1 MKKIRLRLCMLFA
14 ILLTTSQ
21 IIAQIAVTGV
31 VTDSDYGD
39 PLPGV
44 NVVVEG
50 TTQGTVTD
58 IDGKFNI
65 KVPDGDSQLTFTY
78 VGMESQTV
86 TVGEQ
91 SIIDVVLGTGKYLEE
106 VVVTALGIKRDE
118 KALGYSV
125 GVVKGEEMTKARESN
140 VINALVGKVAGVQ
153 VTNSSGAVGASSR
166 ITLRGVSTASG
177 NSQPLFIVDGIPVDN
192 SNFGNS
198 GSGGGFDQPNGI
210 ADINP
215 DDIESMTVLKG
226 ITASAI
232 YGQRASNGVIVIT
245 TKKGKAGVGQ
255 KFGISFNSST
265 TFEQPLILP
274 DFQNSYGQGS
284 SDGYFEFIDGTN
296 GQGGVDES
304 WGPPLDVGLNFIQ
317 WQSYKEDGIY
327 DGTGKPLPWVSQPD
341 NIRNFYET
349 GISSSNNLAFTGGT
363 ENLGYRLSA
372 GYINQKGMVPNT
384 DLTKYSVSGSSNLI
398 MKDRISTTL
407 TMNYIRTESDNL
419 VTQGYNNENP
429 VQQMIWSGRQVDF
442 DALKDYENLALSPEG
457 TAAAGTPINWNT
469 VFQNNPYWVLNNNLN
484 QIDKDRLIG
493 SAGVKVDITDDIFV
507 SVKTGSDITASLT
520 KVRKAKGSNEFSDGN
535 YYEVNRKIHENN
547 SEVLLGY
554 NKNISDNFDFSIKLG
569 GNRMARTY
577 NRIYAEAQQLELPG
591 VYNLSNNKSGSPL
604 ILTNF
609 IRKNKINSLFG
620 IANIG
625 IGNFLYI
632 DLTARNDW
640 SSVLPADNNSYFYPS
655 VNVSL
660 VVSDLLDLNQ
670 KTFSFLKL
678 RGGWSRVG
686 GDGSTNP
693 YSLENVYNFRDSNW
707 DGTSLLY
714 NPANLNNPAIT
725 PEFTAGVEVGADI
738 KLFNNRVRA
747 EATYYNQNSTDVIV
761 DQQIS
766 AASGFTSVKNNVG
779 EFNNSGIELGLGST
793 IIDAKKFTVDLDL
806 NFSKNNNKV
815 VSLGGLDALVL
826 GGQWNVDLQA
836 REPRKDENGKIV
848 EEYPY
853 GVLWGPKYLKDDEG
867 NIVHKDGLPVVDDE
881 FGALGNIQPDFAG
894 GANLSISV
902 GPFQLSSLVDFRKG
916 SSIYSMTTTWGRF
929 AGVLNET
936 LIGRETGIVGDGVM
950 QVGTNDDGTPIYEKN
965 NIVVPGETYNKVAF
979 SNDVAE
985 GSVFDASF
993 VKWRQ
998 ALLTYNFPS
1007 DFLGDRVGGSLSL
1020 VGRNLAVLHRNI
1032 PHIDPESAFSS
1043 SDAEQGQEFGQLPS
1057 ARSIG
1062 FNLNLKF

>member
-1 MKKIRLRLCMLFA
+1 MLFA

-21 IIAQIAVTGV
+21 LIAQIAVTGT
-31 VTDSDYGD
+31 VTDSDFGD

-44 NVVVEG
+44 NVVVTG

-65 KVPDGDSQLTFTY
+65 NVPSEESELTFTY
-78 VGMESQTV
+78 VGMQSQTKI
-86 TVGEQ
+86 VGEQ
-91 SIIDVVLGTGKYLEE
+91 RIMDITLGTGELLDE
-106 VVVTALGIKRDE
+106 VVVTALGIKREE

-140 VINALVGKVAGVQ
+140 VINALAGKVAGVQ
-153 VTNSSGAVGASSR
+153 ITNSSGAVGSSSR

-177 NSQPLFIVDGIPVDN
+177 NSQPLFVVDGIPVDN
-192 SNFGNS
+192 SNFGNA

-245 TKKGKAGVGQ
+245 TKKGVAGKGQ

-265 TFEQPLILP
+265 TFERPLILP

-284 SDGYFEFIDGTN
+284 SQDYFEFVDGTN
-296 GQGGVDES
+296 GDGGTDES
-304 WGPPLDVGLNFIQ
+304 WGPPLDAGLEFVQ
-317 WQSYKEDGIY
+317 WQSYKEDGVY
-327 DGTGKPLPWVSQPD
+327 DGSGQPLPWVSQPN
-341 NIRNFYET
+341 NIRDFYNT
-349 GISSSNNLAFTGGT
+349 GISTSNNLSFTGGA
-363 ENLGYRLSA
+363 ENIGYRLSG
-372 GYINQKGMVPNT
+372 GYVNQTGMVPNT
-384 DLTKYSVSGSSNLI
+384 DLTKYSVSGSSNLT
-398 MKDRISTTL
+398 MKDRIHTNLSV
-407 TMNYIRTESDNL
+407 NYIRTESDNL

-442 DALKDYENLALSPEG
+442 TALEDYENLPLSPEG
-457 TAAAGTPINWNT
+457 TAAEGTPLNWNT

-493 SAGVKVDITDDIFV
+493 SFGVKVDLMDDLFV
-507 SVKTGSDITASLT
+507 SVKTGSDVTASLT
-520 KVRKAKGSNEFSDGN
+520 KVRKAKGSNEFSEGR

-547 SEVLLGY
+547 SEALLGY
-554 NKNISDNFDFSIKLG
+554 NKKFSDNFDLGIKLG
-569 GNRMARTY
+569 GNRMSRTY
-577 NRIYAEAQQLELPG
+577 NQIYAEAGQLELPG

-604 ILTNF
+604 VLTNF
-609 IRKNKINSLFG
+609 IRENKINSLFG

-625 IGNFLYI
+625 IGNFLYV

-640 SSVLPADNNSYFYPS
+640 SSVLPAESNSYFYPS

-660 VVSDLLDLNQ
+660 VLSDLLDLNQ
-670 KTFSFLKL
+670 NTFSFLKL

-686 GDGSTNP
+686 GDGSTLP
-693 YSLENVYNFRDSNW
+693 YSLDNVYGFRDSNW
-707 DGTSLLY
+707 DGTSLLF

-725 PEFTAGVEVGADI
+725 PEFTEGVEVGADI

-779 EFNNSGIELGLGST
+779 EFNNSGIELGLGAT
-793 IIDAKKFTVDLDL
+793 IVDNKNFSIDFDL
-806 NFSKNNNKV
+806 NFAKNDNEV
-815 VSLGGLDALVL
+815 ISLGGLDALVL

-836 REPRKDENGKIV
+836 REGFA
-848 EEYPY
+848 Y
-853 GVLWGPKYLKDDEG
+853 GVLWGPRYVKDDEG
-867 NIVHKDGLPVVDDE
+867 NIVHRDGLPQIDDE
-881 FGALGNIQPDFAG
+881 FGYLGDIQADFQG
-894 GANLSISV
+894 GANLAISV
-902 GPFQLSSLVDFRKG
+902 GPFEISSLVDFKKG
-916 SSIYSMTTTWGRF
+916 GSIYSMTTTWGRF

-936 LIGRETGIVGDGVM
+936 LIGREGGIVGNGVM
-950 QVGTNDDGTPIYEKN
+950 QVGTNDDGSPIYETN
-965 NIVVPGETYNKVAF
+965 NIVVSAETYNKVAF

-985 GSVFDASF
+985 GSVFDASY

-998 ALLTYNFPS
+998 ALVSYNFPS
-1007 DFLGDRVGGSLSL
+1007 GFLGDKVGGSISL
-1020 VGRNLAVLHRNI
+1020 VGRNLAVLFRNI

-1043 SDAEQGQEFGQLPS
+1043 SDSEQGQEFGQLPS

>member
-21 IIAQIAVTGV
+21 LIAQIAVTGT
-31 VTDSDYGD
+31 VTDSDFGD

-44 NVVVEG
+44 NVVVTG

-65 KVPDGDSQLTFTY
+65 NVPSEESELTFTY
-78 VGMESQTV
+78 VGMQSQTKI
-86 TVGEQ
+86 VGEQ
-91 SIIDVVLGTGKYLEE
+91 RIMDITLGTGELLDE
-106 VVVTALGIKRDE
+106 VVVTALGIKREE

-140 VINALVGKVAGVQ
+140 VINALAGKVAGVQ
-153 VTNSSGAVGASSR
+153 ITNSSGAVGSSSR

-177 NSQPLFIVDGIPVDN
+177 NSQPLFVVDGIPVDN
-192 SNFGNS
+192 SNFGNA

-245 TKKGKAGVGQ
+245 TKKGVAGKGQ

-265 TFEQPLILP
+265 TFERPLILP

-284 SDGYFEFIDGTN
+284 SQDYFEFVDGTN
-296 GQGGVDES
+296 GDGGTDES
-304 WGPPLDVGLNFIQ
+304 WGPPLDAGLEFVQ
-317 WQSYKEDGIY
+317 WQSYKEDGVY
-327 DGTGKPLPWVSQPD
+327 DGSGQPLPWVSQPN
-341 NIRNFYET
+341 NIRDFYNT
-349 GISSSNNLAFTGGT
+349 GISTSNNLSFTGGA
-363 ENLGYRLSA
+363 ENIGYRLSG
-372 GYINQKGMVPNT
+372 GYVNQTGMVPNT
-384 DLTKYSVSGSSNLI
+384 DLTKYSVSGSSNLT
-398 MKDRISTTL
+398 MKDRIHTNLSV
-407 TMNYIRTESDNL
+407 NYIRTESDNL

-442 DALKDYENLALSPEG
+442 TALEDYENLPLSPEG
-457 TAAAGTPINWNT
+457 TAAEGTPLNWNT

-493 SAGVKVDITDDIFV
+493 SFGVKVDLMDDLFV
-507 SVKTGSDITASLT
+507 SVKTGSDVTASLT
-520 KVRKAKGSNEFSDGN
+520 KVRKAKGSNEFSEGR

-547 SEVLLGY
+547 SEALLGY
-554 NKNISDNFDFSIKLG
+554 NKKFSDNFDLGIKLG
-569 GNRMARTY
+569 GNRMSRTY
-577 NRIYAEAQQLELPG
+577 NQIYAEAGQLELPG

-604 ILTNF
+604 VLTNF
-609 IRKNKINSLFG
+609 IRENKINSLFG

-625 IGNFLYI
+625 IGNFLYV

-640 SSVLPADNNSYFYPS
+640 SSVLPAESNSYFYPS

-660 VVSDLLDLNQ
+660 VLSDLLDLNQ
-670 KTFSFLKL
+670 NTFSFLKL

-686 GDGSTNP
+686 GDGSTLP
-693 YSLENVYNFRDSNW
+693 YSLDNVYGFRDSNW
-707 DGTSLLY
+707 DGTSLLF

-725 PEFTAGVEVGADI
+725 PEFTEGVEVGADI

-779 EFNNSGIELGLGST
+779 EFNNSGIELGLGAT
-793 IIDAKKFTVDLDL
+793 IVDNKNFSIDFDL
-806 NFSKNNNKV
+806 NFAKNDNEV
-815 VSLGGLDALVL
+815 ISLGGLDALVL

-836 REPRKDENGKIV
+836 REGFA
-848 EEYPY
+848 Y
-853 GVLWGPKYLKDDEG
+853 GVLWGPRYVKDDEG
-867 NIVHKDGLPVVDDE
+867 NIVHRDGLPQIDDE
-881 FGALGNIQPDFAG
+881 FGYLGDIQADFQG
-894 GANLSISV
+894 GANLAISV
-902 GPFQLSSLVDFRKG
+902 GPFEISSLVDFKKG
-916 SSIYSMTTTWGRF
+916 GSIYSMTTTWGRF

-936 LIGRETGIVGDGVM
+936 LIGREGGIVGNGVM
-950 QVGTNDDGTPIYEKN
+950 QVGTNDDGSPIYETN
-965 NIVVPGETYNKVAF
+965 NIVVSAETYNKVAF

-985 GSVFDASF
+985 GSVFDASY

-998 ALLTYNFPS
+998 ALVSYNFPS
-1007 DFLGDRVGGSLSL
+1007 GFLGDKVGGSISL
-1020 VGRNLAVLHRNI
+1020 VGRNLAVLFRNI

-1043 SDAEQGQEFGQLPS
+1043 SDSEQGQEFGQLPS